1 MIVRI
6 LFLIWLCWW
15 ASWSTIRAQ
24 NGLPQNAGA
33 RGAAMG
39 NAAVTFTD
47 INSVFVNQAGLG
59 YLEQAAVTVYGERRF
74 LAADGLNS
82 FLLGAAYPHKS
93 LGTFGLSV
101 HYFGFDTYNEQKIGL
116 AYGRKLFKRFS
127 LGAQFNYLA
136 TRIDQYGTAH
146 NATFEVGVLAKVTK
160 QFHLGAHVFSPLRLR
175 LPNGDYIP
183 SLFKIG
189 VAYLPSQQLRLTAEL
204 EKDLERPFNVRFGAE
219 YHPMK
224 ALYIR
229 AGVSTDPLLLSFGLG
244 LRLKGLR
251 IDVSTSYHQNLGF
264 TPGLSVAYIFG
275 DEVPKTTMTAH

>member
-1 MIVRI
+1 
-6 LFLIWLCWW
+6 
-15 ASWSTIRAQ
+15 
-24 NGLPQNAGA
+24 
-33 RGAAMG
+33 MG

-74 LAADGLNS
+74 LVADGLNS
-82 FLLGAAYPHKS
+82 FLLGAAYPHQS

-127 LGAQFNYLA
+127 IGAQFNYLA

-146 NATFEVGVLAKVTK
+146 NVTFEVGVLAKVTK
-160 QFHLGAHVFSPLRLR
+160 HFHLGAHVFSPVRLQ

-183 SLFKIG
+183 SLFKLG
-189 VAYLPSQQLRLTAEL
+189 VAYLPSKQLRLTAEL
-204 EKDLERPFNVRFGAE
+204 EKDLERPFNARFGVE
-219 YHPMK
+219 YRPIE

-229 AGVSTDPLLLSFGLG
+229 AGASTDPLLLSFGLG

-251 IDVSTSYHQNLGF
+251 LDVSTHYHQQLGF
-264 TPGLSVAYIFG
+264 TPGLSVTYVFG
-275 DEVPKTTMTAH
+275 DAATTTTTTAH

>member
-1 MIVRI
+1 MMIRI
-6 LFLIWLCWW
+6 LFGIWLCWW
-15 ASWSTIRAQ
+15 AGWSTAIAQ

-74 LAADGLNS
+74 LVADGLNS

-101 HYFGFDTYNEQKIGL
+101 HYFGFDAYNEQKIGL

-146 NATFEVGVLAKVTK
+146 NVTFELGILAKVTK
-160 QFHLGAHVFSPLRLR
+160 HFHLGAHVFSPVRLQ

-183 SLFKIG
+183 SLLKIG

-204 EKDLERPFNVRFGAE
+204 EKDLERPFNARFGVE
-219 YHPMK
+219 YHPME

-229 AGVSTDPLLLSFGLG
+229 AGASTDPLLLSFGLG

-251 IDVSTSYHQNLGF
+251 MDVSTSYHQTLGF

-275 DEVPKTTMTAH
+275 DETPKTTTTTH